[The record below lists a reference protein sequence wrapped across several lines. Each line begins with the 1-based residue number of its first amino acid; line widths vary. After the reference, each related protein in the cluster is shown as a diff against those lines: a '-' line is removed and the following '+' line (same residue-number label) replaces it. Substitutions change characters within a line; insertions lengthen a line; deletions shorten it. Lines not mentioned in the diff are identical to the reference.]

1 MARRP
6 NTGSREQLTP
16 AQLAELRGQLAAM
29 SLNELEIF
37 YRATHNACRYSGIR
51 VPSPRIIQELVQAW
65 KALRRVRGS

>member
-6 NTGSREQLTP
+6 NTGSREQLTS
-16 AQLAELRGQLAAM
+16 AQLVELRSQLGAM

-51 VPSPRIIQELVQAW
+51 VPSPRIMQEFVQVW
-65 KALRRVRGS
+65 TALRRVRAT